1 MGWYDACWLGTF
13 MYPYISVRFEHMVR
27 DASVEASVHRWVA
40 RLESPTVSVQRAL
53 ITIEQVG
60 RSRTKVYVK
69 LDLVDGTASIAT
81 TAHADIYVA
90 VADAFRAV
98 RRELLERVATPSRA
112 RFAVAL
118 AG

>member
-1 MGWYDACWLGTF
+1 MF
-13 MYPYISVRFEHMVR
+13 R

-40 RLESPTVSVQRAL
+40 RLESPTVSVQRAS

-60 RSRTKVYVK
+60 RSRTKVCLK
-69 LDLVDGTASIAT
+69 LDLVDGVASIAT
-81 TAHADIYVA
+81 TAHEDIYVA

-98 RRELLERVATPSRA
+98 RRELLERVATTRRT
-112 RFAVAL
+112 RFAVAF